1 MNKALLDDFGDLLS
15 TKDLAKLFGVS
26 KQTIYKELKA
36 GKFGVPI
43 QIGSAFLIPK
53 VYILTKYFD
62 TSLIGYD

>member
-1 MNKALLDDFGDLLS
+1 MNKTLLDDFGDLLS

-43 QIGSAFLIPK
+43 QVGRVFLVPK
-53 VYILTKYFD
+53 IHVIQRFF
-62 TSLIGYD
+62 SPRSVV

>member
-43 QIGSAFLIPK
+43 QIGRAFLIPK